1 VTLLECTP
9 SDIDL
14 TYSSHT
20 VVAEELSSDYGTGG
34 DLMVARLLM
43 RLIADMLFEAAASRN
58 RSYEAE
64 VDRYLE
70 AQGFVLDRK
79 ARPAVR

>member
-1 VTLLECTP
+1 
-9 SDIDL
+9 
-14 TYSSHT
+14 
-20 VVAEELSSDYGTGG
+20 
-34 DLMVARLLM
+34 MVARLLM

-64 VDRYLE
+64 IDRYLE

>member
-1 VTLLECTP
+1 M
-9 SDIDL
+9 I
-14 TYSSHT
+14 
-20 VVAEELSSDYGTGG
+20 
-34 DLMVARLLM
+34 ARLLI
-43 RLIADMLFEAAASRN
+43 RLIADMLFDAAASRN

-70 AQGFVLDRK
+70 THGFILDRK

>member
-1 VTLLECTP
+1 
-9 SDIDL
+9 
-14 TYSSHT
+14 
-20 VVAEELSSDYGTGG
+20 
-34 DLMVARLLM
+34 MVARLLM
-43 RLIADMLFEAAASRN
+43 RLIADILFEAAASRN

-70 AQGFVLDRK
+70 ARGFVLDRE